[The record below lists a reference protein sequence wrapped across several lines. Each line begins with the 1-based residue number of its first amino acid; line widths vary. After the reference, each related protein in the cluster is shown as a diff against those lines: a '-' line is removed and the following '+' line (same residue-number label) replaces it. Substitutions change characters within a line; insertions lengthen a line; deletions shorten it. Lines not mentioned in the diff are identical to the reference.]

1 MKYTPTKVSRTLRK
15 LGEHTQI
22 QRKLLRLT
30 LEDVAIR
37 AGVNIN
43 TVRSIESGKPVRTD
57 SLFAVMNILQL
68 IDPMIEATN
77 PYNTML
83 GMSRAIDELPN
94 ASEDN
99 PSQKTILMSQTIQV
113 HTTLQ
118 GQDVQAGT
126 IFAQNNR
133 ITFRYTPEFLASDNA
148 YDLTPALPRVS
159 DAPFF
164 FEGAWTILRQRQ
176 TGGAENSSTARSNA
190 SVFPKSSTCLAST
203 TRPDKV
209 RYATT

>member
-30 LEDVAIR
+30 LGDVAIR

-77 PYNTML
+77 PYDTML
-83 GMSRAIDELPN
+83 GMSRAIDELP
-94 ASEDN
+94 
-99 PSQKTILMSQTIQV
+99 Q
-113 HTTLQ
+113 
-118 GQDVQAGT
+118 
-126 IFAQNNR
+126 
-133 ITFRYTPEFLASDNA
+133 
-148 YDLTPALPRVS
+148 RV
-159 DAPFF
+159 
-164 FEGAWTILRQRQ
+164 RR
-176 TGGAENSSTARSNA
+176 
-190 SVFPKSSTCLAST
+190 
-203 TRPDKV
+203 
-209 RYATT
+209 